1 MSEVDELA
9 KVLGGMKAYIDG
21 QIGGM
26 REEFSAALEAHV
38 HAINELQGVVAGLM
52 TEQTLS
58 AAFAGE
64 DYKRFVVEEAARMG
78 VKPSEIIA
86 AKKDITVDPIGSGT
100 GAEMYE
106 EPEDDGAHSTD

>member
-78 VKPSEIIA
+78 VKPSEIVMARKVAQIEEYNA
-86 AKKDITVDPIGSGT
+86 ANPDAPQKVVP
-100 GAEMYE
+100 GAE
-106 EPEDDGAHSTD
+106 DDE